1 MPFSAPARPARPH
14 RANALAALL
23 ATLAL
28 AGTAAAQTGGAQLQ
42 QAAPLTATT
51 PEKAATE
58 GTRGEVLAAKQFK
71 WLDTDGDGFLTKSEV
86 ALFPRLR
93 DNFDAADTNRDGKVS
108 FEEIRVFAQKHRAER
123 DRARQAPAATGDAA
137 PVGAAAAPTAPRSEV
152 APMPAPA
159 PAAVPAPAAS
169 AAPAPAAPNKPGW

>member
-1 MPFSAPARPARPH
+1 MPFSAPARPARTH
-14 RANALAALL
+14 RATALAALL

-28 AGTAAAQTGGAQLQ
+28 VGHAAAQTGGAQPQ

-58 GTRGEVLAAKQFK
+58 ATKGEALAAKQFK

-86 ALFPRLR
+86 AVFPRLR

-123 DRARQAPAATGDAA
+123 DRARQAPAAVGDAAPMGAVPVPSAPRGDAA
-137 PVGAAAAPTAPRSEV
+137 PVPT
-152 APMPAPA
+152 PAPA
-159 PAAVPAPAAS
+159 PAAF
-169 AAPAPAAPNKPGW
+169 AAPAPAATTKPGW

>member
-1 MPFSAPARPARPH
+1 MPFTAIARPVHATR
-14 RANALAALL
+14 ALAALL
-23 ATLAL
+23 TTLAL
-28 AGTAAAQTGGAQLQ
+28 AGTAAAQSGGAQPQ

-58 GTRGEVLAAKQFK
+58 GTKGEVLAAKQFK

-93 DNFDAADTNRDGKVS
+93 DNFEAADTNRDGKVS

-123 DRARQAPAATGDAA
+123 DRARQAPAAVGDAA
-137 PVGAAAAPTAPRSEV
+137 PMAPAAATPPAPRNEPAAAP
-152 APMPAPA
+152 APMAAPA
-159 PAAVPAPAAS
+159 Q
-169 AAPAPAAPNKPGW
+169 AAPAPAAGSKPSW

>member
-1 MPFSAPARPARPH
+1 MPFTAIARPVHATR
-14 RANALAALL
+14 ALAALL
-23 ATLAL
+23 TTLAL
-28 AGTAAAQTGGAQLQ
+28 AGTAAAQSGGAQPQ

-58 GTRGEVLAAKQFK
+58 GTKGEVLAAKQFK

-93 DNFDAADTNRDGKVS
+93 DNFEAADTNRDGKVS

-123 DRARQAPAATGDAA
+123 DRARQAPAAVGDAA
-137 PVGAAAAPTAPRSEV
+137 PMAPAAATPPAPRNEPAAAP
-152 APMPAPA
+152 APM
-159 PAAVPAPAAS
+159 
-169 AAPAPAAPNKPGW
+169 AAPAPAAPAPAAGSKPSW

>member
-23 ATLAL
+23 ATLAF
-28 AGTAAAQTGGAQLQ
+28 AGTAAAQTGGAQPR

-58 GTRGEVLAAKQFK
+58 GTKGEVLAARQFK

-123 DRARQAPAATGDAA
+123 DRARQAPAAGEAA
-137 PVGAAAAPTAPRSEV
+137 P
-152 APMPAPA
+152 
-159 PAAVPAPAAS
+159 AS
-169 AAPAPAAPNKPGW
+169 QDAAPAPAATAPVRPTGPSPAEDARKGW